1 MYDKKYVLMSIKPV
15 YAKLIKSGQKTIELR
30 RIAPK
35 VKSGDILVI
44 YESSPVKRITA
55 FCEIQA
61 VVSTDPSKLW
71 EIACDTAGLS
81 RESFMEYYEGKKQA
95 VGIKLGNVQVLNIP
109 RELRVF
115 SENFQAPQSYR
126 YLTQEQFQTLTE

>member
-35 VKSGDILVI
+35 VKSGDTLVI
-44 YESSPVKRITA
+44 YESSPVKRVTA
-55 FCEIQA
+55 FCEIEA
-61 VVSTDPSKLW
+61 MVVTEPNKLW

-81 RESFMEYYEGKKQA
+81 RDSFLEYYEGKKQA
-95 VGIKLGNVQVLNIP
+95 VGIKLGKVQVLNIP
-109 RELRVF
+109 RELRVI
-115 SENFQAPQSYR
+115 SENVQAPQSYR
-126 YLTQEQFQTLTE
+126 YLTQEQFLTLTE

>member
-44 YESSPVKRITA
+44 YESSPVKRVTA
-55 FCEIQA
+55 FCEIEA
-61 VVSTDPSKLW
+61 MVV
-71 EIACDTAGLS
+71 
-81 RESFMEYYEGKKQA
+81 
-95 VGIKLGNVQVLNIP
+95 
-109 RELRVF
+109 
-115 SENFQAPQSYR
+115 
-126 YLTQEQFQTLTE
+126 TEPN